1 MALTNDQIER
11 YSRQIIAPGFG
22 GAAQQRMLGARVLLA
37 ADSAVA
43 GSMLAYLVGA
53 GVGTIDLMV
62 EGDAPAL
69 GLIVGRMRDLN
80 SDVAVRIV
88 DTPPARFDLALIVAT
103 TARMLERAAA
113 IAAFGDGSPAWAT
126 VFVRLDRPA
135 RIAVIAARP
144 PCLRC
149 ADAGALLAPLE
160 EPAEEIDFVASVAAA
175 EAIKL
180 LAGYGTPP
188 PPTII
193 EFRGYAATA
202 RPLAAAAPAA
212 STGSATS
219 TASTA
224 ACRCAALTM
233 CPA

>member
-1 MALTNDQIER
+1 MVLTNDQIER

-37 ADSAVA
+37 ADNDVA

-53 GVGTIDLMV
+53 GAGTIDLMV
-62 EGDAPAL
+62 EGDDAAL
-69 GLIVGRMRDLN
+69 GSIVGRMRDLN

-88 DTPPARFDLALIVAT
+88 AAPSARCDLALIVAA
-103 TARMLERAAA
+103 TARMIERATA
-113 IAAFGDGSPAWAT
+113 IAALGDGSQACAT
-126 VFVRLDRPA
+126 IFVRLDRPA
-135 RIAVIAARP
+135 KIAVIAARP

-149 ADAGALLAPLE
+149 ADAGELRAPLGA
-160 EPAEEIDFVASVAAA
+160 PAEAIDFVASVAAA

-180 LAGYGTPP
+180 LAGYGAPP

-202 RPLAAAAPAA
+202 RPLAAAAPA
-212 STGSATS
+212 TS

-224 ACRCAALTM
+224 ACGCAAITVR
-233 CPA
+233 PA